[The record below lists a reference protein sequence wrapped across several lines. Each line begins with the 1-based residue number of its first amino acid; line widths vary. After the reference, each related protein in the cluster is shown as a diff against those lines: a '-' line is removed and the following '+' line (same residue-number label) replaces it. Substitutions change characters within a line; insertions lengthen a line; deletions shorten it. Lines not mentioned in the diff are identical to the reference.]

1 MTREHRA
8 DGGTE
13 DGSPGS
19 SRPEPVD
26 RLFDRLAGADQQ
38 QEGIISS
45 RLSEVEPAL
54 LSFGRALG
62 GDPESLSDLPFT
74 EEANTDRMPEPLYVR
89 HDGEM
94 LTQITSW
101 LLQGQHIGLISRY
114 GTGKTALREIACR
127 DLGRRDD
134 FVVSALENPNAT
146 TERGLYEGILKDA
159 YAAGYQID
167 RSNYW
172 HVRNGIPWATAETR
186 GAVAEVTANARED
199 GVTILLVVDEIEDL
213 SKKLLSPL
221 QTAGDVGGRLFLT
234 GTPDGKQRLREFR
247 DTLDSRLRYYEG
259 IDPFSP
265 SDVAEYIARSFAYF
279 RDESY
284 DGGDPPLFTARA
296 IMDIHERTD
305 GNPRQ
310 VRLECMD
317 LFARAAFV
325 WHRSGADIER
335 VNITPALR
343 DRSIAMDP
351 PE

>member
-13 DGSPGS
+13 DGAPGS
-19 SRPEPVD
+19 SGPEPVD
-26 RLFDRLAGADQQ
+26 RLFDRLAEADQH

-45 RLSEVEPAL
+45 RLTEVEPAL

-101 LLQGQHIGLISRY
+101 LLQGQHIGLISKY
-114 GTGKTALREIACR
+114 GTGKTALREIATR

-172 HVRNGIPWATAETR
+172 QVRNGIPWATAETR
-186 GAVAEVTANARED
+186 EAVAEVAAAARED

-213 SKKLLSPL
+213 PTELLSPL
-221 QTAGDVGGRLFLT
+221 QTAGDFGVRLFLT
-234 GTPDGKQRLREFR
+234 GTPEGKQRLVEFR
-247 DTLDSRLRYYEG
+247 DTLDSRLRYYVG

-265 SDVAEYIARSFAYF
+265 SDVAEYIARSVAYF
-279 RDESY
+279 RDEPY
-284 DGGDPPLFTARA
+284 EGQDPPLFTAEA

-325 WHRSGADIER
+325 WHRAGADIER
-335 VNITPALR
+335 INITPALR